1 MSLWIKDTSGKPS
14 SSLTF
19 ATSGF
24 IIVAVWLVLS
34 IFAKIGKI
42 DIRPFSGSDAMLFL
56 TPILALYFSRRYTDT
71 KLNNAKDQT
80 TDNSPSQ
87 SSGGNDGGPVL
98 DSTTSGGK

>member
-1 MSLWIKDTSGKPS
+1 MNLWIKDTTGKPS

-19 ATSGF
+19 ATCGF

-56 TPILALYFSRRYTDT
+56 TPILALYFSRRYTDS
-71 KLNNAKDQT
+71 KKDDSSVNGGGT
-80 TDNSPSQ
+80 VPSLPPPA
-87 SSGGNDGGPVL
+87 DV
-98 DSTTSGGK
+98 GGKS